1 MACPVVRTLGFS
13 YFPPRLWNLASRGTK
28 VSSPIWHL
36 LLFSGRGG
44 WWWVGRRCAKLGV
57 MWFFPF
63 YVHFLSDNKSLC
75 AGRDLGNYSQE
86 FLNPLL
92 SP

>member
-1 MACPVVRTLGFS
+1 MSGCQDAWFLVLSSPTVEFGLT
-13 YFPPRLWNLASRGTK
+13 GTK